1 MAFAENCSDSRT
13 VLVSNLLDVLFVWEW
28 KNPTENKI
36 GLSYKIDIQ
45 SKFLF
50 WNDQKGNAYIYIYIY
65 IYSRTRHQL
74 SPVPMTESS
83 QGRSFCKQFLC
94 TCYVCTFI
102 HYNKNT
108 DIFKILHFK
117 TSGIW
122 LYLCC
127 RYCQITSLALKS
139 TQRCLGLRSAWL
151 SAVQQSAPH

>member
-50 WNDQKGNAYIYIYIY
+50 WNDQKGNAYTLVQGTN
-65 IYSRTRHQL
+65 SAL
-74 SPVPMTESS
+74 SPWLRAIKDAHSVSNFYVS
-83 QGRSFCKQFLC
+83 
-94 TCYVCTFI
+94 CYVCTFI

-108 DIFKILHFK
+108 YIFKILHFK
-117 TSGIW
+117 TSGIL

-127 RYCQITSLALKS
+127 RYCQITSLGLKS